1 MKFKLKAQDTQGHAI
16 QREKEWGKGGV
27 LWYHAIKER
36 QWWIRTD
43 EECSSGEEAMIKQG
57 GEAEAKKEEEEKK
70 KKKGTT
76 SSGTGEYNL
85 APVSLHPITPRAKKK
100 KKNL

>member
-1 MKFKLKAQDTQGHAI
+1 
-16 QREKEWGKGGV
+16 
-27 LWYHAIKER
+27 
-36 QWWIRTD
+36 
-43 EECSSGEEAMIKQG
+43 MIKQG
-57 GEAEAKKEEEEKK
+57 REAEAKKEEDEK

-85 APVSLHPITPRAKKK
+85 VPVSLHPITPRAKKK